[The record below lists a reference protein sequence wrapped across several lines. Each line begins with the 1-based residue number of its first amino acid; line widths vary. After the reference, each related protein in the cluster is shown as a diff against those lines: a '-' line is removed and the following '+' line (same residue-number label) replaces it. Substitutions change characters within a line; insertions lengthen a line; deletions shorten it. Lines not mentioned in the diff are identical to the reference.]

1 MSEVYETIGYVVLGF
16 LSVMWL
22 TKIAKCSLRDY
33 FAAKAL
39 QGMLSEPSLRA
50 KPEEFASK
58 SYELADAMLSAR
70 EKS

>member
-33 FAAKAL
+33 FAANAM
-39 QGMLSEPSLRA
+39 QGLLSSDVNAPLETFA
-50 KPEEFASK
+50 KQ
-58 SYELADAMLSAR
+58 SYKVADAMLRAR
-70 EKS
+70 EEK